1 MLNKTNTFQTNE
13 STENF
18 AAEIFSDKQTNEHPK
33 PKSIRFIE
41 DHSIEIF
48 KDTINVEQNLK
59 KESPNIT
66 HALETIRNYIN
77 QILTETER
85 IEQILTNTTDTTNA
99 PKSNA
104 TNAVKN
110 FEQYAGADSPTSN
123 NCEQN

>member
-1 MLNKTNTFQTNE
+1 MLKKTNALQTNE

-18 AAEIFSDKQTNEHPK
+18 TAELFPNKQTIEHPK

-41 DHSIEIF
+41 DHLNEMY
-48 KDTINVEQNLK
+48 KDTMNIEQNLK

-66 HALETIRNYIN
+66 HALKTIQNYIN
-77 QILTETER
+77 EILTETER

-104 TNAVKN
+104 TNADKH

-123 NCEQN
+123 